1 MSDKPTKILVV
12 EDNPTLMKAEIF
24 ALEDAGF
31 VVDMAKDGKEAL
43 RKIKKNKYAVIML
56 DLIMP
61 RKTGFNVLQE
71 LYMLKI
77 AIPIIVFSNML
88 EEISKDE
95 ALKLGAREYIVKSDI
110 TLDQMVEKVK
120 KYVKK

>member
-1 MSDKPTKILVV
+1 
-12 EDNPTLMKAEIF
+12 
-24 ALEDAGF
+24 
-31 VVDMAKDGKEAL
+31 
-43 RKIKKNKYAVIML
+43 
-56 DLIMP
+56 
-61 RKTGFNVLQE
+61 
-71 LYMLKI
+71 
-77 AIPIIVFSNML
+77 ML

>member
-61 RKTGFNVLQE
+61 RKTGFNVYKSFTCSKSPFQSSCLAIC
-71 LYMLKI
+71 LK
-77 AIPIIVFSNML
+77 
-88 EEISKDE
+88 
-95 ALKLGAREYIVKSDI
+95 KLVKMK
-110 TLDQMVEKVK
+110 L
-120 KYVKK
+120 